1 MLARRRRRAGVPLAE
16 AGITLKTRLR
26 YFAGLQRILK
36 LIQLAHSWADLDD
49 RIAGWIELQWE
60 VGESIGLI
68 SDSLCG
74 LTFYLPA
81 ARHQVPECWRL
92 FRTWRKA
99 EIPNRAP
106 PMPAEILWGFTGYC
120 LSHNWL
126 RMACVLA
133 TAFHCMLRTGEALSI
148 APGDFLLRQGHGI
161 LKLHQTKTGRSWDEY
176 IRIEDA
182 RVLAILASLLPL
194 LGSDE
199 PTKPVWRG
207 SGQLFRSSLQH
218 IVAHFAVEHLQLRGY
233 SLRRGGATDDFER
246 FGSLERTLQRGRWQS
261 SRVARLYLADGAA
274 RLTHL
279 RLNTVQLARIR
290 QYAAL
295 CTL

>member
-1 MLARRRRRAGVPLAE
+1 MLARRRRRAGIPLAE

-26 YFAGLQRILK
+26 YFAGLQRILEFVR
-36 LIQLAHSWADLDD
+36 LALSWADLDD
-49 RIAGWIELQWE
+49 RIAAWIERQWE
-60 VGESIGLI
+60 LGESIGII

-106 PMPAEILWGFTGYC
+106 PITAEVLWGFTGFC

-126 RMACVLA
+126 RTACILA
-133 TAFHCMLRTGEALSI
+133 TAFHCMLRTGEAMHI
-148 APGDFLLRQGHGI
+148 APRDFLLRRGHGI
-161 LKLHQTKTGRSWDEY
+161 LKLHQTKTGRSWEEY

-182 RVLAILASLLPL
+182 RVLTILTSLLPL
-194 LGSDE
+194 LGHDH
-199 PTKPVWRG
+199 PDKPLWRG
-207 SGQLFRSSLQH
+207 SPQLFRSTLQH
-218 IVAHFAVEHLQLRGY
+218 IIAHFQVEHLQLRGY

-246 FGSLERTLQRGRWQS
+246 YGSLERTLQRGRWQS
-261 SRVARLYLADGAA
+261 SRARLYLADGAA

-279 RLNTVQLARIR
+279 RLNAVQLARIR

>member
-1 MLARRRRRAGVPLAE
+1 MLARRRRRAGIPLAE
-16 AGITLKTRLR
+16 AGVSPKTRLR
-26 YFAGLQRILK
+26 YFAGLQRILQFVTVA
-36 LIQLAHSWADLDD
+36 LSWADLDD
-49 RIAGWIELQWE
+49 RIAGWIEQQWE
-60 VGESIGLI
+60 LGETIGII

-74 LTFYLPA
+74 LTLYLPA

-106 PMPAEILWGFTGYC
+106 PMPAEVLWGFTGFC

-126 RMACVLA
+126 RTACILA
-133 TAFHCMLRTGEALSI
+133 TAFHCMLRTGEALAI
-148 APGDFLLRQGHGI
+148 APGDFLLRRGHGI

-176 IRIEDA
+176 IRIEDP
-182 RVLAILASLLPL
+182 RVLTLLASLLPL
-194 LGSDE
+194 LGGNH
-199 PTKPVWRG
+199 PGKPLWQG
-207 SGQLFRSSLQH
+207 SAQLFRSTLQQ
-218 IVAHFAVEHLQLRGY
+218 IVSHFAVEHLQLRGY

-246 FGSLERTLQRGRWQS
+246 YGSLERTLQRGRWQS

-274 RLTHL
+274 RLTQL

-290 QYAAL
+290 RYAAL